1 MAEMLPQAPEEPT
14 DDNPRGL
21 RHLHESEVVTG
32 LAALQSA
39 HHWLHW
45 DVGRSRIL
53 SVGVCR
59 ICGEPDR
66 QSVQECTDADCHAH
80 RICQRP
86 YR

>member
-1 MAEMLPQAPEEPT
+1 MSEQPPQAPEQTPG
-14 DDNPRGL
+14 DNSLGL
-21 RHLHESEVVTG
+21 THRHEYDVVTS
-32 LAALQSA
+32 LPALHSA
-39 HHWLHW
+39 HHWLRW

-59 ICGEPDR
+59 TCGEADR
-66 QSVQECTDADCHAH
+66 ESVQACTDADCQAH

>member
-1 MAEMLPQAPEEPT
+1 MPERPSQPPEEPT
-14 DDNPRGL
+14 DDIGHTL
-21 RHLHESEVVTG
+21 RHLHEWDVVTTVAG
-32 LAALQSA
+32 LQSA

-59 ICGEPDR
+59 VCAEADR
-66 QSVQECTDADCHAH
+66 QSVQECTDADCRVH